1 LRVGHG
7 VFGRAILN
15 DFTFMRHLVIWPIL
29 FLSALVANAQVI
41 VLKAARLFDGNAD
54 SVREPGIIAVEN
66 GKIESIGGSV
76 PSSATVIDLGDATLL
91 PGFMDAH
98 THLAL
103 NFNSTFDA
111 EQLAR
116 MQRTVA
122 EQALISSVAAQ
133 KTLMA
138 GFTTV
143 RDLGSEDYIDVGLR
157 NAINRGVVVGPRM
170 LVSVHAIGATGGH
183 CDNGGFRFG
192 LFGRE
197 TSVQDGVIN
206 SPWEARDAVRF
217 NVKYGADVIKTCA
230 TGGVLSL
237 TDDVD
242 TPQLTQEELD
252 ALVDE
257 AHALRRK
264 TAAHAH
270 GATGA
275 KRAIKA
281 GIDSI
286 EHGTFLDTDALRMM
300 RERGT
305 YLVPTLATRTGIA
318 ETKLPP
324 RVKAKADLALKQ
336 QDTMLRSALASGV
349 KIALGTDAGV
359 YPHGSNAL
367 EFGLMV
373 ADGMTTAQALRAGTF
388 SAADLLGVAATLGT
402 LEPGKI
408 ADIVAVPGNP
418 LQDIKAT
425 QSVFFVMK
433 EGKIYRNDRSAH

>member
-1 LRVGHG
+1 
-7 VFGRAILN
+7 
-15 DFTFMRHLVIWPIL
+15 MKHLVIWP
-29 FLSALVANAQVI
+29 FFFFTTFMASAQVMA
-41 VLKAARLFDGNAD
+41 LKAARLFDGKAD
-54 SVREPGIIAVEN
+54 NLQEPGLIVVEN
-66 GKIESIGGSV
+66 GKIVSIGGSV
-76 PSSATVIDLGDATLL
+76 PSSATVVDLGDATLL

-98 THLAL
+98 THLTD
-103 NFNSTFDA
+103 NFNPSFDA

-122 EQALISSVAAQ
+122 EQALMASAAAQ

-143 RDLGSEDYIDVGLR
+143 RDLGSENFVDVGLR
-157 NAINRGVVVGPRM
+157 NAINHAVVPGPRM

-192 LFGRE
+192 LFARE
-197 TSVQDGVIN
+197 TNIQDGVIN

-257 AHALRRK
+257 AHSLRRK

-286 EHGTFLDTDALRMM
+286 EHGTFLDSEALRMM

-318 ETKLPP
+318 ETKLPQQV
-324 RVKAKADLALKQ
+324 RVKADLALKQ
-336 QDTMLRSALASGV
+336 QDIMLRSALASGV

-359 YPHGSNAL
+359 YPHGNNAV
-367 EFGLMV
+367 EFALMV
-373 ADGMTTAQALRAGTF
+373 ADGMTAAQVLRAGTS

-408 ADIVAVPGNP
+408 ADVVGVPGNP

-433 EGKIYRNDRSAH
+433 EGKIYRNDRSTH